1 MQLAKQWSFNNTGE
15 MFFELVMVNII
26 GKMRESGFFFKFQ
39 SRIEEYIHL
48 YI

>member
-1 MQLAKQWSFNNTGE
+1 MQLAKQWSFSNTGE

-26 GKMRESGFFFKFQ
+26 GKIRELGFFLFQ

-48 YI
+48 YL